1 MATYSEILKRDNV
14 IMDGVLVA
22 LYNSDGS
29 IRIDVDTTD
38 EFGRFSFTSLAT
50 GYYQLQFFGKNYD
63 SDDIKYISI
72 IEDLPTGENFD
83 PKIRQERLVAMF
95 NSISWTSRA
104 IIEACVNENL
114 AKSGNTMSL
123 RDDIIQP
130 PASPSPLT
138 AYVYQTNSID
148 LELPDKSDKATLIAD
163 YTLQGS
169 SNLKIET
176 TLSGIVD
183 AHWFTWLD
191 TTNTTPIGS
200 GEYWPAGFYDLRD
213 VEVTT
218 SGITTSGITISGIT
232 LGNSGAV
239 KITLTTDSSSVGGYL
254 TSLGFFTNSVT
265 V

>member
-95 NSISWTSRA
+95 NSIS
-104 IIEACVNENL
+104 
-114 AKSGNTMSL
+114 
-123 RDDIIQP
+123 
-130 PASPSPLT
+130 
-138 AYVYQTNSID
+138 
-148 LELPDKSDKATLIAD
+148 
-163 YTLQGS
+163 
-169 SNLKIET
+169 
-176 TLSGIVD
+176 
-183 AHWFTWLD
+183 
-191 TTNTTPIGS
+191 
-200 GEYWPAGFYDLRD
+200 
-213 VEVTT
+213 
-218 SGITTSGITISGIT
+218 
-232 LGNSGAV
+232 
-239 KITLTTDSSSVGGYL
+239 
-254 TSLGFFTNSVT
+254 
-265 V
+265 